1 MSILDSII
9 GAALGGGNL
18 ANSPLQPILNQILNS
33 LASSGGQSPNQGSSD
48 GGMGGGLGGGVGGGL
63 GGALGGLLERFT
75 QAGHGAAANSW
86 VSNGPN
92 QSIDPNALHQVFGQD
107 QVNQWS
113 QQTGIPTHDL
123 LSQLS
128 QYLPN
133 AVNQMTPN
141 GRLP

>member
-9 GAALGGGNL
+9 SAALGGGNM
-18 ANSPLQPILNQILNS
+18 ANSPLQPILAQILNG
-33 LASSGGQSPNQGSSD
+33 LASSGTQGSGQ
-48 GGMGGGLGGGVGGGL
+48 GGFGGAMGGAQGGGLSGGL

-92 QSIDPNALHQVFGQD
+92 QSIDPNALHQVFGQE
-107 QVNQWS
+107 QVSQWS